1 MSHYDKLRPSA
12 DLQFC
17 DCKEL
22 RELLL
27 VHRLTD
33 NPVHCFACNGALDPQ
48 RLGLSSKQVDMVS
61 SWHGQFQ
68 ALYSLWLD
76 CGEYEAWAKVQLL
89 KRDGQ
94 VNRDGLAA
102 VAALSALLPT
112 YYWWFHDE
120 SDPEPLCCPVCGDK
134 LSASRKHGHGQCD
147 ACQVVI

>member
-1 MSHYDKLRPSA
+1 MSHYDKLRPSD
-12 DLQFC
+12 DLRFC

-27 VHRLTD
+27 VHRLTG
-33 NPVHCFACNGALDPQ
+33 NPVHCFACNGTIDPQ
-48 RLGLSSKQVDMVS
+48 RLGLSSKQVDMVR

-76 CGEYEAWAKVQLL
+76 SGEYEVWAKAQLL
-89 KRDGQ
+89 RQDGQ

-102 VAALSALLPT
+102 VAALSTLLPT

-120 SDPEPLCCPVCGDK
+120 SDPVPRCCPVCGGK
-134 LSASRKHGHGQCD
+134 LSAPRGHGHGQCD
-147 ACQVVI
+147 TCQVVI